1 MEKKHKIMQVY
12 AVIICVVTVITFL
25 ISVSSIVSAMM
36 DRSDPLHARRSEV
49 NLSSYE
55 NFKMD
60 VLKSTQKDQ
69 AYIPDDKTIQEMY
82 QSAKND
88 KIMTIQ
94 HQTSTTITVSGIVI
108 VICFILF
115 ISHWILL
122 RKVTKQEVSKEKK
135 IE

>member
-36 DRSDPLHARRSEV
+36 DRSDPLHAWRSEV
-49 NLSSYE
+49 KLSSFE

-69 AYIPDDKTIQEMY
+69 AYVPDDTTIHKMY
-82 QSAKND
+82 ESAKND
-88 KIMTIQ
+88 KILNVQ
-94 HQTSTTITVSGIVI
+94 HQSTTTITVSGIVI
-108 VICFILF
+108 VICLVLF
-115 ISHWILL
+115 GTHWVLL
-122 RKVTKQEVSKEKK
+122 RKMTRQEVGT
-135 IE
+135 

>member
-115 ISHWILL
+115 ISNWFLL
-122 RKVTKQEVSKEKK
+122 RKVTKQEVTKEKRL
-135 IE
+135 E